1 MGRIQVLDCTLR
13 DGGYCNQWKFGY
25 ENAKKII
32 SSLVNAGVEI
42 IECGFITKR
51 VEYDNNITKFTDI
64 AQIRGILPQS
74 NDDKMF
80 VAMMNY
86 GECDLKALPKYDGS
100 SINGIRVAFHKKDA
114 KEALKLCEAIKE
126 KGYLV
131 FIQAMV
137 SLSYSDE
144 EFLSM
149 IKQVNDLEPYAFY
162 IVDSFGEM
170 KKSDL
175 TRLYYLV
182 EHNLKESIKIGF
194 HSHNNIQL
202 AYSNAQTLVDM
213 HTNRELIIDSS
224 VYGMGRGAGN
234 LNTELFVEYLNEN
247 NGANYDLKPLLTI
260 IDEILNDFYQRNY
273 WGYSLPNYIS
283 ATHHAHP
290 NYASYLDDKK
300 TLTVE
305 NMNEIFDLIEDDKR
319 VSFDKDYIED
329 LYIRFMTTGKVHEEH
344 KLELEKMLRGKSILL
359 IAAGKSSVNEK
370 DKIINFSMKE
380 NVVTIS
386 VNYDYS
392 HVKTNFIF
400 VSNLRRYRDID
411 PSARGKCIVTSNVTS
426 DGVYLQTKYWD
437 LLAEDETVKDNAG
450 MMAVKFLLT
459 MGIKDIYLA
468 GFDGYT
474 HDSGENFGD
483 NKMNVIMKNAV
494 LDATNESMIR
504 SLTRY
509 SKVIDIH
516 FLTTPKYVRID

>member
-1 MGRIQVLDCTLR
+1 MIW
-13 DGGYCNQWKFGY
+13 N
-25 ENAKKII
+25 
-32 SSLVNAGVEI
+32 
-42 IECGFITKR
+42 
-51 VEYDNNITKFTDI
+51 
-64 AQIRGILPQS
+64 
-74 NDDKMF
+74 
-80 VAMMNY
+80 
-86 GECDLKALPKYDGS
+86 
-100 SINGIRVAFHKKDA
+100 
-114 KEALKLCEAIKE
+114 LC
-126 KGYLV
+126 L
-131 FIQAMV
+131 
-137 SLSYSDE
+137 
-144 EFLSM
+144 
-149 IKQVNDLEPYAFY
+149 Y

-344 KLELEKMLRGKSILL
+344 KLELEKMLRGK
-359 IAAGKSSVNEK
+359 A
-370 DKIINFSMKE
+370 F
-380 NVVTIS
+380 
-386 VNYDYS
+386 
-392 HVKTNFIF
+392 
-400 VSNLRRYRDID
+400 
-411 PSARGKCIVTSNVTS
+411 C
-426 DGVYLQTKYWD
+426 
-437 LLAEDETVKDNAG
+437 
-450 MMAVKFLLT
+450 
-459 MGIKDIYLA
+459 
-468 GFDGYT
+468 
-474 HDSGENFGD
+474 
-483 NKMNVIMKNAV
+483 
-494 LDATNESMIR
+494 
-504 SLTRY
+504 
-509 SKVIDIH
+509 
-516 FLTTPKYVRID
+516 